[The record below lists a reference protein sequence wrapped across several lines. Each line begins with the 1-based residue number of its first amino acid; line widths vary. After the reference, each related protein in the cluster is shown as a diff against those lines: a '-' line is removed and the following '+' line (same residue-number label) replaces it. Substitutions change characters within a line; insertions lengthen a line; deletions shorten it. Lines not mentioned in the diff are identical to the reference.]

1 MAYYIFTK
9 RIYENKNIDV
19 FNNGDMYRDF
29 TFIDD
34 IVFGIKSAL
43 INNYDFEIFNLGNN
57 KVEKITEVIKI
68 IEQNLNM
75 EARVKFKPMQLGDI
89 KKTYAD
95 IKKAQTML
103 DYYPSKN
110 IKSGLK
116 DFIDWYSSY
125 HGI

>member
-57 KVEKITEVIKI
+57 KVEKI
-68 IEQNLNM
+68 Q
-75 EARVKFKPMQLGDI
+75 GD
-89 KKTYAD
+89 
-95 IKKAQTML
+95 
-103 DYYPSKN
+103 
-110 IKSGLK
+110 
-116 DFIDWYSSY
+116 
-125 HGI
+125 